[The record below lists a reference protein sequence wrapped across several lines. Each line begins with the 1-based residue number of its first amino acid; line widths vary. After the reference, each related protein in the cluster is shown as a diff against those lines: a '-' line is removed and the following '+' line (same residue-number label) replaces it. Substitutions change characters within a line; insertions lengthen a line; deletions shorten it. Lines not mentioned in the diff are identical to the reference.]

1 MPSRRASVA
10 LTVLGAVLLAGAAVG
25 LVRTSSSDTSPDGRP
40 ARAGVDGPRA
50 PRASVLEPAGAPPTA
65 TTLPHPPRTVTG
77 DRAGFA
83 TTWTF
88 ERARHLPESLADID
102 AMAATGARWIRLGA
116 RWGLIERRPGEYDWS
131 TLDRLVEAA
140 VDHGMS
146 VLGFASGPPEWQA
159 APGCRTT
166 NCAPRDLDAYA
177 RFLATAAARYAPLG
191 VRHWEVWNE
200 PNLAEFWSPRPDPAA
215 YAELQRLAYTRIAAA
230 VPTAVVITGG
240 LAPAGDAGGD
250 VEPLRFMEEV
260 YRHGAQGYFDAVG
273 VHPYAFP
280 YRPSTAAA
288 YNTFLK
294 VPALHELM
302 AAHGDGS
309 KLIWGTEVGA
319 PTRGPRGVGEDGQAR
334 WLAEY
339 YGTWNGW
346 SFTGP
351 LLWYEIRDA
360 GGSGHDIDSFGLLRP
375 DRSPKP
381 GWRAFRSMVASG
393 GRLPPGAP

>member
-25 LVRTSSSDTSPDGRP
+25 LARTYPDAGLEGRSAP
-40 ARAGVDGPRA
+40 AGVDGPRA
-50 PRASVLEPAGAPPTA
+50 PRAAVLTPAD
-65 TTLPHPPRTVTG
+65 V
-77 DRAGFA
+77 
-83 TTWTF
+83 
-88 ERARHLPESLADID
+88 D

-140 VDHGMS
+140 VEHGMS

-166 NCAPRDLDAYA
+166 NCAPRDLAAYA
-177 RFLATAAARYAPLG
+177 RFLATAATRYAPLG

-215 YAELQRLAYTRIAAA
+215 YAELQRLAYAEITAA

-240 LAPAGDAGGD
+240 LAPAGNGGGD

-260 YRHGAQGYFDAVG
+260 YRYGAQGYFDAVG

-280 YRPSTAAA
+280 YRPSTAAD

-294 VPALHELM
+294 VPALHQLM

-319 PTRGPRGVGEDGQAR
+319 PTRGTRGVGEDGQAR

-339 YGTWNGW
+339 YETWNGW

-351 LLWYEIRDA
+351 LLWYEVRDA

-381 GWRAFRSMVASG
+381 GWRAFRSMVDSG